1 MKKTWAVLSTQ
12 GPALETDVVVTMRI
26 SIQSFL
32 PTLAAAM
39 SLALVGCGGGG
50 SGATVTREIPG
61 TVTVYATGL
70 NEPMHMVFDSS
81 GNLYTAN
88 KGANNI
94 AKTTPSKVTSF
105 INGINGS
112 TWTTPIG
119 LSLIGENLYI
129 SMNVA
134 AVPGVWK
141 VNLSTGLTSQP
152 SEVTFTNSFNFSGVT
167 SDSAGNIFASDQT
180 NNLIKFQTGNTAIT
194 SPTGLK
200 QYGNFIYAVSYASAG
215 AVKKINIT
223 DHFINGDLGVTF
235 SYPYSIDFDSSG
247 NAYVVEFGSDANGAL
262 SQISKVTQT
271 GVKTTF
277 AGPEKGLCASV
288 GIAIRDDYVYVSN
301 GTCISNTS
309 KSNRILK
316 IAI

>member
-1 MKKTWAVLSTQ
+1 MAVAM
-12 GPALETDVVVTMRI
+12 ALAV
-26 SIQSFL
+26 
-32 PTLAAAM
+32 
-39 SLALVGCGGGG
+39 VGCGGG
-50 SGATVTREIPG
+50 SSSKVTREAPG

-94 AKTTPSKVTSF
+94 AKTTLSKVTSF
-105 INGINGS
+105 IGGINGS
-112 TWTTPIG
+112 TWTNPIG
-119 LSLIGENLYI
+119 LSLIGENLYV

-134 AVPGVWK
+134 VVPGVWK
-141 VNLSTGLTSQP
+141 VNLSTGITSQP
-152 SEVTFTNSFNFSGVT
+152 TEVTFTKLFNFSGVT
-167 SDSAGNIFASDQT
+167 SDSAGNIFASDQS

-200 QYGNFIYAVSYASAG
+200 HYGDFIYVASYTGAG
-215 AVKKINIT
+215 AVKKINIA
-223 DHFINGDLGVTF
+223 DHLISGDLGVAF

-247 NAYVVEFGSDANGAL
+247 NAYVVEFGPDANGAL
-262 SQISKVTQT
+262 SQISMVTQT

-288 GIAIRDDYVYVSN
+288 GIAIREDYVYVSN
-301 GTCISNTS
+301 GPCLSDAN